1 LKVIHLNVYNIV
13 NIKYKG
19 AKMKYRNIRE
29 ISMSLIPIAAF
40 LLALLIGTIMI
51 AFLGVNP
58 LVAYQA
64 LLKGAFGSTNAIA
77 DTVVTFVPAS

>member
-1 LKVIHLNVYNIV
+1 
-13 NIKYKG
+13 
-19 AKMKYRNIRE
+19 MKYRNVRE
-29 ISMSLIPIAAF
+29 ISMSFIPIAAF

-58 LVAYQA
+58 LIAYQA

-77 DTVVTFVPAS
+77 DTVVKAPPLLFVGRGVGSPYSTYDFG